1 MDESKIEIVKYQK
14 VKHIKVF
21 VNKINY
27 VENHIHNDIEIF
39 IVLSGRGSIKL
50 NSVEQRF
57 SVGDMFLINSGDVH
71 SLSLDTDDDSKI
83 CEGSTS
89 LFIQISNH
97 FAREYFPKIRTLVFE
112 SLNLKNVLKKEDYQE
127 ILSLLVLTAVD
138 YFSERDYFELDVV
151 SNVSKVLTILLK
163 NVKHEIINEVQKIR
177 IQKQQ
182 RRLERIISY
191 IDENFDA
198 RIKLEDIA
206 MKENLSLTYLSHLFS
221 KNFGMTFQEFVSEQR
236 MEQCIRLM
244 TNKEKTLLEICYESG
259 FSNPK
264 YMKKVFLD
272 KFGCTPKEY
281 RKKYS
286 AYVDDSQMKTGKLE
300 VIYNDSISLEK
311 IKEFAKN
318 YPLLFIN

>member
-1 MDESKIEIVKYQK
+1 MEESKIEIVKYQK
-14 VKHIKVF
+14 VKHIRVF

-39 IVLSGRGSIKL
+39 IVLSGKVSIKL
-50 NSVEQRF
+50 NSIEQKL

-71 SLSLDTDDDSKI
+71 SLSSYADVDGKVFED
-83 CEGSTS
+83 STS

-127 ILSLLVLTAVD
+127 MLSLLILTAED
-138 YFSERDYFELDVV
+138 YFSETDYFELDVV

-163 NVKHEIINEVQKIR
+163 NVNHEIINEVQKIR

-191 IDENFDA
+191 IDDNFDTK
-198 RIKLEDIA
+198 IKLEDIA
-206 MKENLSLTYLSHLFS
+206 IKENLSLTYLSHLFS
-221 KNFGMTFQEFVSEQR
+221 EHFGMSFQEFINVKR

-244 TNKEKTLLEICYESG
+244 ANKEKTLLEIALESG
-259 FSNPK
+259 FSDTK
-264 YMKKVFLD
+264 YMNKVFLD
-272 KFGCTPKEY
+272 KLGCTPKEY
-281 RKKYS
+281 RKRYS
-286 AYVDDSQMKTGKLE
+286 FYADDSQIKTSKLE
-300 VIYNDSISLEK
+300 VIYNDSISLQK
-311 IKEFAKN
+311 VKEFAKDHH
-318 YPLLFIN
+318 LFFMN

>member
-1 MDESKIEIVKYQK
+1 MEESKIEIVKYQK

-39 IVLSGRGSIKL
+39 IVLSGKGSIKL
-50 NSVEQRF
+50 NSTEQKF

-71 SLSLDTDDDSKI
+71 SLSSYADEDGKFFED
-83 CEGSTS
+83 STS

-127 ILSLLVLTAVD
+127 MLSLLILTAVD
-138 YFSERDYFELDVV
+138 YFSETDYFELDVV

-163 NVKHEIINEVQKIR
+163 NVNHEIINEVQKIR

-191 IDENFDA
+191 IDDNFDSK
-198 RIKLEDIA
+198 IKLEDIA
-206 MKENLSLTYLSHLFS
+206 IKENLSLTYLSHLLS
-221 KNFGMTFQEFVSEQR
+221 ENFGMSFQEFINVKR

-244 TNKEKTLLEICYESG
+244 ANKEKTLLEIALESG
-259 FSNPK
+259 FSDSK
-264 YMKKVFLD
+264 YMNKVFLD
-272 KFGCTPKEY
+272 KLGCTPKEY
-281 RKKYS
+281 RKKNS
-286 AYVDDSQMKTGKLE
+286 FYVEDSQIKTSKLE
-300 VIYNDSISLEK
+300 VIYNDSISLQK
-311 IKEFAKN
+311 VKEFAEN
-318 YPLLFIN
+318 YHLLFMD

>member
-1 MDESKIEIVKYQK
+1 MEESKIEIVKYQK

-39 IVLSGRGSIKL
+39 IVLSGKVSIKL
-50 NSVEQRF
+50 NAFEQKLSV
-57 SVGDMFLINSGDVH
+57 SDMFLINSSDVH
-71 SLSLDTDDDSKI
+71 SLSSYADEDGKLFED
-83 CEGSTS
+83 STS

-127 ILSLLVLTAVD
+127 MLSLLILTAVD
-138 YFSERDYFELDVV
+138 YFSETDYFELDVV

-163 NVKHEIINEVQKIR
+163 NVNHEIINEVQKIR

-191 IDENFDA
+191 IDDNFDSK
-198 RIKLEDIA
+198 IKLEDIA
-206 MKENLSLTYLSHLFS
+206 FKENLSLTYLSHLFS
-221 KNFGMTFQEFVSEQR
+221 ENFGMSFQEFINVKR

-244 TNKEKTLLEICYESG
+244 ANKEKTLLEIALESG
-259 FSNPK
+259 FSDSK
-264 YMKKVFLD
+264 YMNKVFLD
-272 KFGCTPKEY
+272 KLGCTPKEY

-286 AYVDDSQMKTGKLE
+286 FYVEDSQIKTSKLE
-300 VIYNDSISLEK
+300 VIYDDVISLQK
-311 IKEFAKN
+311 VKEFAEN
-318 YPLLFIN
+318 YHLLFMD